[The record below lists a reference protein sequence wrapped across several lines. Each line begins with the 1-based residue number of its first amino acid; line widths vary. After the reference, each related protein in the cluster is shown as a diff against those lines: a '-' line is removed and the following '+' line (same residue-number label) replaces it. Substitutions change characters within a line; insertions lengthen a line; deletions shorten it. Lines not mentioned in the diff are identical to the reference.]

1 MFVRMCV
8 SVFVQRLEHH
18 DVCPF
23 LSLSVLSLE
32 TGSLTESETPWF
44 LLTWLAS
51 KLLRPCTLVLD
62 MHDHLLVLLICMQ
75 ACMLM

>member
-32 TGSLTESETPWF
+32 TGSLTESGAR
-44 LLTWLAS
+44 LAAIS
-51 KLLRPCTLVLD
+51 SSALAALGLRV
-62 MHDHLLVLLICMQ
+62 
-75 ACMLM
+75 